1 MGVAESKIMHDKT
14 DEEVM
19 DDVEVDEHPLCE
31 EIKDLK
37 ASVEDLKEVEEINAE
52 RVDLMRKL
60 NERDEKYYVLKN
72 KMRQQQEYMQDQ
84 INAMQEEVLYK
95 RYEGKNYYLLY
106 KQTFIIVEGS
116 MICPELLSS

>member
-1 MGVAESKIMHDKT
+1 MGVAERKIMHDKT

-37 ASVEDLKEVEEINAE
+37 ASVEDLKEVEEMNAE

-60 NERDEKYYVLKN
+60 SERDEKYYVLKN

-84 INAMQEEVLYK
+84 INAMHEEVLYK

-116 MICPELLSS
+116 MICPELLSR

>member
-37 ASVEDLKEVEEINAE
+37 ASVEDLKEVEETNAE